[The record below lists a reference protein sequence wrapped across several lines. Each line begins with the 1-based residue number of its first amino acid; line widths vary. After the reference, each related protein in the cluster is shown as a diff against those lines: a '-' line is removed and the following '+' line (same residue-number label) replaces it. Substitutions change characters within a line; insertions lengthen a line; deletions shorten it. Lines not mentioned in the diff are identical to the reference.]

1 MMNWMLSGLFVLICW
16 GAQWTGLV
24 FPPPSSASPPP
35 AFACD
40 LIVDAGPDTN
50 VCDPGGV
57 LTLQGSIIGNAV
69 YYQWS
74 PSSGLNNPFIL
85 NPIANITGPITYTLT
100 AYGNDPDNPNLVV
113 NGDFSGGNIG
123 FSSDYTY
130 VVDIPNV
137 QNEMN
142 PEGTYAVVNNPNLVH
157 AGFSACSDHT
167 GGNGNM
173 MVING
178 AANLLDIWCQTITI
192 NEDSWYNVSA
202 WVASM
207 NPASPAELQFSING
221 SPIGQIINADP
232 TPCNWIPFNATWNS
246 GSSTT
251 AEICILNL
259 NTALGGNDFA
269 LDDISMVELCS
280 VEDEV
285 EITLY
290 EEEAPEP
297 DIAGPAFLCEG
308 ETGTYTA
315 SFPAEPEINSYQWS
329 IPSGAVLLSGQGTP
343 EVTILWEDAQQGEIC
358 LEIET
363 RCDMNEGCFEVTVG
377 TFPVFPLISGPTS
390 MCPGDIATF
399 YTAEVDPNDTYEWIV
414 PAELNIVSGEGTNEI
429 EVEWAQPGEAEICLE
444 VTNACG
450 TTDNCTIVNLW
461 PAYLTL
467 MDTIICSGSTVEI
480 NGTTYGNGLFS
491 GVETF
496 TSVNGCDSIVE
507 VEISEATVLTFLF
520 TSYLCPGDSIYL
532 EGAYQTQGGI
542 YTDNYLTSSGCDSIV
557 ITDVILSP
565 SDTTWIMLGS
575 CNPLDTGTFIITIN
589 QGNCDSTA
597 ITEITLLPTDTTLIN
612 LSSCFPADTGV
623 VIQLL
628 SNQFGC
634 DSLIVTSTALLHTD
648 TTALFLS
655 TCDPAGVGVTQQ
667 TLTNIV
673 GCDSLVITTVSF
685 LLSDTTLLTDYACVI
700 ADTGTTSTLLVNSMG
715 CDSLVIVQTLY
726 GGSDTTYLFF
736 NTCSAADSGYI
747 ISNLTN
753 QYGCD
758 SIVSAYT
765 TLLPSDTTY
774 LSASSCEPQDT
785 GVVMQHY
792 TNTYGCDSL
801 VIVTITLDPPDLCS
815 ISSFI
820 AVVQPLCFGD
830 TGIVTV
836 SATTGLSPFTVQW
849 RHASLA
855 LNGMN
860 AINSS
865 PGTIAIEL
873 VTPGTYYFETTSA
886 NGLSIL
892 DTIQI
897 DNIAPL
903 SVTATTQTDMFG
915 FNIPCAGDA
924 SGVAIATLTGNGTP
938 PHLYNWSEGSATT
951 HINQL
956 SPGTYSVTVTDSHG
970 CTSSSS
976 ITLTEPLPMQYTI
989 TSDDINCFGQQ
1000 NGSVAIS
1007 SIQGGVAPWTSAL
1020 DQGSFQNTLAYTGL
1034 GAGAHELVISDQNG
1048 CTQQE
1053 NFIITEPQDWYIDLG
1068 PDTVVAFGQP
1078 YTLAIEVIGKPYG
1091 MLQVSWSDDQCANCL
1106 LRPLKSTSAI
1116 TYEAIVTDENG
1127 CEHADEIK
1135 IDVFI
1140 DRNLYIPNVF
1150 SPNDDQVNDYFT
1162 ISSASGIKMIEEL
1175 TIYDRWGTFVFQQFN
1190 FLPDDPTY
1198 SWDGTSRGKP
1208 LNPGVYV
1215 YKLVARYI
1223 DDKPI
1228 VKFGDVTLI
1237 R

>member
-1 MMNWMLSGLFVLICW
+1 MLNWMISGLFVLICW
-16 GAQWTGLV
+16 GAQWKGLL
-24 FPPPSSASPPP
+24 FPPPDSTFLPSAI
-35 AFACD
+35 ACD

-50 VCDPGGV
+50 VCDPGGI
-57 LTLQGSIIGNAV
+57 LTLQGSIIGNHV
-69 YYQWS
+69 FYQWS
-74 PSSGLNNPFIL
+74 PSSGLSNPFIL
-85 NPIANITGPITYTLT
+85 NPTANVTGPITYTLT
-100 AYGNDPDNPNLVV
+100 AYGADPDNANLVV

-130 VVDIPNV
+130 VVDIPV
-137 QNEMN
+137 IQNEMN
-142 PEGTYAVVNNPNLVH
+142 PEGTYTVISNPNLVH

-167 GGNGNM
+167 GSNGNM

-192 NEDSWYNVSA
+192 NEDSWYNISA

-207 NPASPAELQFSING
+207 NPASPAELQFSIND

-269 LDDISMVELCS
+269 LDDISMVALCM

-285 EITLY
+285 EITIY

-297 DIAGPAFLCEG
+297 AIEGPAYLCEG
-308 ETGTYTA
+308 ETGTYFA
-315 SFPAEPEINSYQWS
+315 SFPSDPPINSYQWS
-329 IPSGAVLLSGQGTP
+329 IPSGAVILSGQGTP
-343 EVTILWEDAQQGEIC
+343 EVIILWEDAQDGEIC

-377 TFPVFPLISGPTS
+377 TFPAFPLISGPTS
-390 MCPGDIATF
+390 LCPGETATF
-399 YTAEVDPNDTYEWIV
+399 YTPELDPNDTYEWIV
-414 PAELNIVSGEGTNEI
+414 PAELNIISGDGTNEI
-429 EVEWAQPGEAEICLE
+429 EVEWALPGEAEICLE

-467 MDTIICSGSTVEI
+467 MDTIICAGSTVDI

-491 GVETF
+491 GMETF

-507 VEISEATVLTFLF
+507 VEISEATVLEYLI

-542 YTDNYLTSSGCDSIV
+542 YTDSYLTTSGCDSIV
-557 ITDVILSP
+557 ITDVVISP

-575 CNPLDTGTFIITIN
+575 CNPIDTTTFIITIN
-589 QGNCDSTA
+589 LGNCDSTV
-597 ITEITLLPTDTTLIN
+597 ITEIALLPTDTTLFF
-612 LSSCFPADTGV
+612 LSSCLPSDTGKI
-623 VIQLL
+623 IQLL

-634 DSLIVTSTALLHTD
+634 DSLVVTSTALLRTD

-655 TCDPAGVGVTQQ
+655 TCDPIGVGITQQ
-667 TLTNIV
+667 TFTNAV

-685 LLSDTTLLTDYACVI
+685 LLSDTTHIADYSCFMS
-700 ADTGTTSTLLVNSMG
+700 DTGTTSSLLINSMG

-736 NTCSAADSGYI
+736 NTCSPADSEYVI
-747 ISNLTN
+747 TNLTN

-758 SIVSAYT
+758 SVISAYT
-765 TLLPSDTTY
+765 ALLPSDTTY
-774 LSASSCEPQDT
+774 LTASSCEPQDT

-792 TNTYGCDSL
+792 TNLYGCDSL
-801 VIVTITLDPPDLCS
+801 VTIATTLDSPDLCS
-815 ISSFI
+815 IASSI
-820 AVVQPLCFGD
+820 IIVQPLCFGD

-836 SATTGLSPFTVQW
+836 TATTGLSPFSVQW

-855 LNGMN
+855 LNGMDI
-860 AINSS
+860 INIS

-873 VTPGTYYFETTSA
+873 ETPGVYYFETTSA
-886 NGLSIL
+886 NGLTLL

-897 DNIAPL
+897 RNIEPL
-903 SVTATTQTDMFG
+903 SVSATTQTDMFG
-915 FNIPCAGDA
+915 YNMPCAGDA
-924 SGVAIATLTGNGTP
+924 SGFVVASLIGIGTP
-938 PHLYNWSEGSATT
+938 PHLYNWSEGSTT
-951 HINQL
+951 AQINQL

-976 ITLTEPLPMQYTI
+976 VTLIEPEPMQYII
-989 TSDDINCFGQQ
+989 TTDDINCFGQHH
-1000 NGSVAIS
+1000 GSVTIS
-1007 SIQGGVAPWTSAL
+1007 GITGGVLPWTTSL
-1020 DQGSFQNTLAYTGL
+1020 DQGSFQNVLLYTGL
-1034 GAGAHELVISDQNG
+1034 TDGAHGLAIMDQNG
-1048 CTQQE
+1048 CTRQE
-1053 NFIITEPQDWYIDLG
+1053 QFIIEEPQDWYVDLG
-1068 PDTVVAFGQP
+1068 PDTIVAFGQP
-1078 YTLAIEVIGKPYG
+1078 YTFVVEIVGQPYGTIQVNWSDTECDNCILRTIEPSSTTIYEVI
-1091 MLQVSWSDDQCANCL
+1091 V
-1106 LRPLKSTSAI
+1106 I
-1116 TYEAIVTDENG
+1116 DENG
-1127 CEHADEIK
+1127 CEHADDIRV
-1135 IDVFI
+1135 DVFI

-1150 SPNDDQVNDYFT
+1150 SPNGDQVNDYFS
-1162 ISSASGIKMIEEL
+1162 ISSASGIKEIEEL
-1175 TIYDRWGTFVFQQFN
+1175 TLYDRWGTLVFQEFN
-1190 FLPDDPTY
+1190 FQPEDPAFA
-1198 SWDGTSRGKP
+1198 WDGTMRGKP

-1223 DDKPI
+1223 DDRPI
-1228 VKFGDVTLI
+1228 LKFGDVTLI